1 MTPSQ
6 IELVQS
12 SFDKV
17 LPNAHE
23 AAALFYSRL
32 FHLDP
37 SVRPL
42 FSSDLRQ
49 QGRKL
54 MDMLA
59 IAVGSLDK
67 LDRII
72 PSIRALGQRH
82 VAYGV
87 RETHYESVGS
97 ALLWTLEQGLGNDW
111 SAEVAHAWATAYAL
125 LASTMRSAASEM
137 EAVAV

>member
-23 AAALFYSRL
+23 AVALFYSRL

-37 SVRPL
+37 SVRRL

-54 MDMLA
+54 MDMLS

-67 LDRII
+67 LDRIL
-72 PSIRALGQRH
+72 PAVRALGQRH

-87 RETHYESVGS
+87 RESHYETVGS
-97 ALLWTLEQGLGNDW
+97 ALLWTLEQDLGSDW
-111 SAEVAHAWATAYAL
+111 SAELANAWGTAYAL
-125 LASTMRSAASEM
+125 LARTMRGAVAEI